1 MERPLM
7 LCEKCLGKSFLLEKD
22 GVNFIAPRCRNC
34 KPEADYLAE
43 GYKPVRFHKECPP
56 LFRLTDLGR
65 LPDKMRKAATDW
77 VPGGEQHS
85 LLLHGTT
92 GNGKTRTAWVIAN
105 RLWASHLGQGI
116 PYVLRFRTMSKF
128 TDDITSSF
136 TEDRGHDALMEQ
148 LQTADL
154 LVLDDLGKEKMTP
167 RVSADLFAAIDGR
180 ANTLRP
186 TIVTTNFNGAGLTSR
201 FEDPEMGAAF
211 VRRLRDYYL
220 AVGS

>member
-1 MERPLM
+1 M
-7 LCEKCLGKSFLLEKD
+7 LCEKCLGPTFLMEKD
-22 GVNFIAPRCRNC
+22 GLNYVMPRCRKC
-34 KPEADYLAE
+34 KPEAEYVDE
-43 GYKPVRFHKECPP
+43 GYVALRFHKECPP
-56 LFRLTDLGR
+56 LFRLTDTMR
-65 LPDKMRKAATDW
+65 LPEKMRRAANEW
-77 VPGGEQHS
+77 APHGEMHS

-105 RLWASHLGQGI
+105 RLWASHLSRGV
-116 PYVLRFRTMSKF
+116 PYAISFKTMSKF

-136 TEDRGHDALMEQ
+136 AEDKGHERLMEH

-167 RVSADLFAAIDGR
+167 RVSADLFAVVDGR
-180 ANTLRP
+180 ANMVRP
-186 TIVTTNFNGAGLTSR
+186 TIVTTNFNGAGLTAR
-201 FEDPEMGAAF
+201 FEDPEMGVAF